1 MSNDPEK
8 TKAVSEW
15 PVPKNVKEVRSFWG
29 LCSYYRKFIFYFA
42 NIARP
47 IHKLTEKNQSFVWTE
62 ECQMAFENLKQ
73 ALTNTPILAYPR
85 NEDSFFLET
94 DASNTSMGA
103 VLSQI
108 QDGKEKVI
116 AYYSKAF
123 SRTERKYC
131 VTRRELLAAV
141 ASIKHFHHYL
151 YGRHFLV
158 RSDHG
163 ALRWLLNFK
172 NPEGQIGRWFENLA
186 AYDFEIEYRAGC
198 SHANADAM
206 SRRPCHKKNCSHM

>member
-1 MSNDPEK
+1 
-8 TKAVSEW
+8 
-15 PVPKNVKEVRSFWG
+15 
-29 LCSYYRKFIFYFA
+29 
-42 NIARP
+42 
-47 IHKLTEKNQSFVWTE
+47 
-62 ECQMAFENLKQ
+62 MAFENLKQ

-131 VTRRELLAAV
+131 VIRRELLAVV

-158 RSDHG
+158 RS

-172 NPEGQIGRWFENLA
+172 NPEGQIARWFENLA
-186 AYDFEIEYRAGC
+186 AYDFEIEHRAGC
-198 SHANADAM
+198 SHANNDAM

>member
-1 MSNDPEK
+1 MKYFFKVFNLFLKCFSKNYNVIKIYK
-8 TKAVSEW
+8 TCF
-15 PVPKNVKEVRSFWG
+15 PKEVRSFLG
-29 LCSYYRKFIFYFA
+29 LCSYYRKFIFHFA

-47 IHKLTEKNQSFVWTE
+47 LHKLTEKNQSFVWTE

-85 NEDSFFLET
+85 NEDSFILDT
-94 DASNTSMGA
+94 DASNTCMGA

-131 VTRRELLAAV
+131 VTRRELLAAF
-141 ASIKHFHHYL
+141 SPLFIWETF
-151 YGRHFLV
+151 
-158 RSDHG
+158 
-163 ALRWLLNFK
+163 
-172 NPEGQIGRWFENLA
+172 PGQE
-186 AYDFEIEYRAGC
+186 
-198 SHANADAM
+198 
-206 SRRPCHKKNCSHM
+206 